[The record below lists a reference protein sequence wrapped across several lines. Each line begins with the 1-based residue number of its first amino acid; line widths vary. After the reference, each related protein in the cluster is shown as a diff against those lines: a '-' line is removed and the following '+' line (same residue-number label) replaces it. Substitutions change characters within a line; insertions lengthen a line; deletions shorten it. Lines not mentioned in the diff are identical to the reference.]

1 VKDPKELITNIIKEE
16 ERKIADAMM
25 FDIMEQDDDRVS
37 KWEQQEAQRKFD
49 AFVREQLK
57 EIPPRYQDATFE
69 NFEGYP
75 QLVAELKTGKSAILF
90 GKNGTGKTH
99 LAYAMMKHLAVQR
112 VTVRYILAQDLFDTV
127 RMSFS
132 EPIRRADVEALKY
145 VGYLI
150 IDEVDKKFGTQTEFL
165 SLYRIIN
172 YRYNWMRPTMLISN
186 SSRDNL
192 QEVILMGWILRLL
205 ERVKAPFKISNFRG
219 ELE

>member
-1 VKDPKELITNIIKEE
+1 MKDPKELITNIIKEE

-192 QEVILMGWILRLL
+192 QEVIGIAAFDRIA
-205 ERVKAPFKISNFRG
+205 EEGVVG
-219 ELE
+219 EFNGKNYRRAK